1 MQFRGRIYKL
11 MPLQEGTST
20 QGNPWQRLEFIFEYF
35 EQPTDRYS
43 DKVVLSIMNDRIREC
58 DLHEGDEVIIG
69 FGHSVREYNGRYYN
83 ELRAYKI
90 EKFNAPYLEKREA
103 EQLHTEVPVEGAV
116 VTDEQPAKVD
126 KLPF

>member
-103 EQLHTEVPVEGAV
+103 EQFHTEVPVEGAV
-116 VTDEQPAKVD
+116 VADEQPAEVD